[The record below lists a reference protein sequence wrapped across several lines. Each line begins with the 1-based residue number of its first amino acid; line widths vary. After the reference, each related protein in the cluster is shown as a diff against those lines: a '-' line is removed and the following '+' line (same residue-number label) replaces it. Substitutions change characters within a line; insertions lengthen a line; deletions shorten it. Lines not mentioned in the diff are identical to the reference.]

1 MVSAAVRQ
9 LNTPPVRRPHAS
21 DIHEQKKRPTIAE
34 MLSQTTRP
42 EGHRR
47 GDLEDHNEQGHPP
60 QPEPDAAG
68 LTEAGQGTGKDAARV
83 FEELEPDPMG
93 RT

>member
-21 DIHEQKKRPTIAE
+21 DIHEQKKRPAIAE

-42 EGHRR
+42 EATGAVIWRTITSKVTRHSPSPT
-47 GDLEDHNEQGHPP
+47 PP
-60 QPEPDAAG
+60 
-68 LTEAGQGTGKDAARV
+68 V
-83 FEELEPDPMG
+83 
-93 RT
+93 